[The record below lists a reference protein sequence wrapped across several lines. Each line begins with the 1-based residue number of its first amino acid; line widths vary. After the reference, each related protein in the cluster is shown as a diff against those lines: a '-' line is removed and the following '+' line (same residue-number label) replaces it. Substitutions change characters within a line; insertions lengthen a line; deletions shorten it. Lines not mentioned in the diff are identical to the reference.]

1 MSIEETKRLL
11 RTYRITPN
19 KLLGQNF
26 TAEPLIYSKLCIY
39 SSLDVC
45 DVVLDAG
52 AGFGFLSSFLA
63 DKCKAVIAVEKD
75 PKIASALRERLK
87 GFGNVMVIEG
97 DMLKVVL
104 PEFNK
109 VIAIPPYQISTHL
122 VEWLLQR
129 KINCAVIIVQ
139 KEFAEKLNAAI
150 GSDQYGWLTVQ
161 TYVRAEAQLLDE
173 VPKEMFF
180 PAPKV
185 DSVILRLTPRCKK
198 QFEVRDD
205 AFFKQLTKWLFTQR
219 NKKLSKALAPFL
231 RTNLHSSKEAAE
243 KKARSMPF
251 GDKRPRELTPEQF
264 GEIANAVTR
273 Q

>member
-1 MSIEETKRLL
+1 MSLEETKRLL
-11 RTYRITPN
+11 RTHRIIPN

-26 TAEPLIYSKLCIY
+26 MVEPSIYCKLCVY
-39 SSLDVC
+39 ASLDVS

-52 AGFGFLSSFLA
+52 SGFGFLSSFLA

-75 PKIASALRERLK
+75 PQVAAALRDQVK
-87 GFGNVMVIEG
+87 GFDNVTVIEG
-97 DMLKVVL
+97 DVLKVDL
-104 PEFNK
+104 PDFNK

-129 KINCAVIIVQ
+129 KMNCAVIIVQ
-139 KEFAEKLNAAI
+139 KEFAEKLNAGV

-161 TYVRAEAQLLDE
+161 TNVHAEAQLLDA

-185 DSVILRLTPRCKK
+185 DSVILRLTPRCKR
-198 QFEVRDD
+198 QFEVRDE

-231 RTNLHSSKEAAE
+231 RTNLHLSKEEAE
-243 KKARSMPF
+243 KKAKALPF
-251 GDKRPRELTPEQF
+251 RDKRPRELTPEQF
-264 GEIANAVTR
+264 GEIANAVAR
-273 Q
+273 